1 VGVGWDLTLMGL
13 ARHLASA
20 AALDPAEV
28 AAWSASDQG
37 KAFAAQSSD
46 GWCRASIA
54 YGTDEDAA
62 KAAAAQTTK
71 FYQGG

>member
-1 VGVGWDLTLMGL
+1 MGL
-13 ARHLASA
+13 ALHLASGA
-20 AALDPAEV
+20 AVDPAEV
-28 AAWSASDQG
+28 AAWSASDEG

-46 GWCRASIA
+46 GWCCASIA
-54 YGTDEDAA
+54 YGTDEASA